1 MALIVRCFPSDDGA
15 FHGEVERRLAT
26 LPPGQL
32 ATDLLDAIRTCLG
45 DLREM
50 YPRLR
55 VRVADPLASAEDD
68 QLIVYV
74 YREGS
79 AIPLPR
85 DGPGARRAE
94 SVLATRVLEAAD
106 TVARAADLGAASE
119 AAVAGARAATAR
131 RPAQRRAISGIG

>member
-1 MALIVRCFPSDDGA
+1 VPLIVRCFPSDDDG
-15 FHGEVERRLAT
+15 FHRDVNSRLAT
-26 LPPGQL
+26 LPAGN
-32 ATDLLDAIRTCLG
+32 ARTDLLEAIRTCLS
-45 DLREM
+45 DLRET

-55 VRVADPLASAEDD
+55 VRVADPLASTEDD

-94 SVLATRVLEAAD
+94 SPLAQRILEAAD
-106 TVARAADLGAASE
+106 SVARSADLAGKSKASGVDAA
-119 AAVAGARAATAR
+119 AARSRRA
-131 RPAQRRAISGIG
+131 AQRRAISGIG